1 MNHEYMVL
9 YVNNDYPDASILGR
23 VVTHA
28 DTIDQAV
35 ENANA
40 ILTSIHP
47 DNYTIISIKQ
57 ED

>member
-1 MNHEYMVL
+1 VNHEYTVL
-9 YVNNDYPDASILGR
+9 YVNNDHPDASILGR

-28 DTIDQAV
+28 NTIDQAV

-40 ILTSIHP
+40 MLTSMHP
-47 DNYTIISIKQ
+47 DNYTIISVKQ